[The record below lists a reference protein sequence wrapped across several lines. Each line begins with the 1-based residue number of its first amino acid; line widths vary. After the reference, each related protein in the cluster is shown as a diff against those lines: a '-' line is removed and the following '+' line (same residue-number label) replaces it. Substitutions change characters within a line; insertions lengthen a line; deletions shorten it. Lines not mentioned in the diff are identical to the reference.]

1 MSQEVA
7 TTKNEIAIKPASVDK
22 KFNDNGR
29 PFYDVVGHKMM
40 WRNFEGKLGRFNAEG
55 QKNFNIVLNERDAQ
69 FLIDEGFNVK
79 YKEPKMEGEEGIYTL
94 KINVN
99 FGGYKAPEIWMKNNH
114 GNTQLTKDDVKILDW
129 ADIVE
134 YFLIFNPNIKP
145 DSMTAYLDKLL
156 VTVKESEYES
166 QFFDEEDSSTNTMTF
181 HRIPAALTAGDD
193 DVEVLDID

>member
-1 MSQEVA
+1 MAQEVA
-7 TTKNEIAIKPASVDK
+7 IKPSSVTK

-29 PFYDVVGHKMM
+29 PFYEIVGHKMI

-55 QKNFNIVLNERDAQ
+55 QKNFNIVLDKEGAE
-69 FLIDEGFNVK
+69 FLMDEGFKVK
-79 YKEPKMEGEEGIYTL
+79 FKEPKIEGEEGIYTL

-114 GNTQLTKDDVKILDW
+114 GNTQLNKDDVKILDW

-134 YFLIFNPNIKP
+134 YFLVFNPNIKP

-156 VTVKESEYES
+156 CTVQESEYES
-166 QFFDEEDSSTNTMTF
+166 QFFDEEDSATNTMTF
-181 HRIPAALTAGDD
+181 HKIPQLSEAD